1 VQIRLDRTIG
11 TTTPDVLYK
20 APHHAEDE
28 GVCIYL
34 DGLSG
39 HLHGN
44 PATAEQ
50 DQRIRT
56 WLRNNSYEVIE
67 IPANELHDEEAMS
80 RHFRKLAGYLGAH
93 EVRDRLRTDRTWYQ
107 KAAGVETARE
117 RFALRLVRPRLEER
131 YVNCVPLVP
140 LKAAA
145 GAFGE
150 PQSFQEGDWDWV
162 AVETHHCL
170 RSGMFVAQVVGK
182 SMEPTIPDGSYC
194 LFAAPVTG
202 TRQGRTVLVQLR
214 DDKDPETGERYT
226 VKRYESEKMAAEG
239 GTWRHVKI
247 TLKPNN
253 PEFQPIELTCDDEG
267 SVGVVAEFV
276 EVLV

>member
-20 APHHAEDE
+20 APHHSEDE

-56 WLRNNSYEVIE
+56 WLRNNGYEVIE
-67 IPANELHDEEAMS
+67 ISANELHDEEAMS
-80 RHFRKLAGYLGAH
+80 RHFRKLAGYLAAS
-93 EVRDRLRTDRTWYQ
+93 EIRDRLRTDRSWYQ
-107 KAAGVETARE
+107 KAAGAEMARE
-117 RFALRLVRPRLEER
+117 RFALRLVRPRPAER

-162 AVETHHCL
+162 AVETHHRL
-170 RSGMFVAQVVGK
+170 RAGMFVAQVVGR
-182 SMEPTIPDGSYC
+182 SMEPAIPDGSYC

-226 VKRYESEKMAAEG
+226 VKRYESEKIAAEG

-267 SVGVVAEFV
+267 TVSVVAEFV
-276 EVLV
+276 EVLI